1 METGEYGGWNLRA
14 QSHFDQWLL
23 KPPNHRCG
31 PCDRAPVAIGDV
43 EARLVIEPAPA
54 AVVENKDD
62 EGDPEKGDEEDPAN
76 DDDMDDDSITDDSS
90 TSSSSDADSDVG
102 VDHDP
107 DDNADM
113 LMVINKANDEHFD
126 VGVEADLS
134 TIRAQAASA
143 FDTPQD
149 MLELQWQQILP
160 MTGTVAD
167 CVPNRK
173 VIIAVHK

>member
-1 METGEYGGWNLRA
+1 METGGCGGWNLRA
-14 QSHFDQWLL
+14 QSHFEQWLL
-23 KPPNHRCG
+23 KSPNRRCG
-31 PCDRAPVAIGDV
+31 PYDRAPVAIGDV

-76 DDDMDDDSITDDSS
+76 DDDTDDDSS

-113 LMVINKANDEHFD
+113 LMVTNKANDEQSD
-126 VGVEADLS
+126 VGVEADLP

-149 MLELQWQQILP
+149 MLELQWQQVLP
-160 MTGTVAD
+160 MTGTMAD